1 MLGARSPR
9 FQLMSIEQRAFP
21 DFRATAK
28 LSPPADFTSSLANI
42 GVSLDAATVDK
53 LAQYFAALLAMNEE
67 VNLTAIREP
76 AQVWEKHGLDALSL
90 VPLLPATARSLL
102 DVGSGGGVPGVV
114 LAIARPDLRV
124 TLLEA
129 TQKKAA
135 FLTALAQ
142 ELVLENVRV
151 VAERA
156 ETAVRSRTQSFDV
169 VTARAVARLEKL
181 LPLTAPFAKLGGLL
195 LLVKGAR
202 ADEELEEA
210 KRSLKKLGLRHERTA
225 LTPTGRIVVL
235 QK

>member
-1 MLGARSPR
+1 
-9 FQLMSIEQRAFP
+9 MSIQHRSFP
-21 DFRATAK
+21 DFRGAEP
-28 LSPPADFTSSLANI
+28 LSPPADFSSSLVDI
-42 GVSLDAATVDK
+42 GVSLDSARVGQ
-53 LAQYFAALLAMNEE
+53 LARYFAALLSMNEE
-67 VNLTAIREP
+67 MNLTAIKEP

-90 VPLLPATARSLL
+90 VPQLPATARSLL

-114 LAIARPDLRV
+114 LAIARPDLQV

-135 FLTALAQ
+135 FLTALAV
-142 ELVLENVRV
+142 ELCLDNVRV

-156 ETAVRSRTQSFDV
+156 ETAVRTRTQSFDV

-210 KRSLKKLGLRHERTA
+210 KHNLKRLDLRHERTV

-235 QK
+235 QKSK